1 MDKYSF
7 YTNNTNEVILMNS
20 NIEFLDYI
28 YQNAEMGKSTI
39 SELIDIVKDEP
50 YRKNLESQLK
60 EYTEIFDISNNKIKD
75 TQESSKGIG
84 TLTKITSYIMIN
96 IKTLTNKTPSHISEM
111 LIQGSTMGIIDITKR
126 LKQYKDATQ
135 DIKDIANRLLKFEQQ
150 NVEEMKKFL

>member
-1 MDKYSF
+1 MDRYSF
-7 YTNNTNEVILMNS
+7 YANNTNEVILMNS

-39 SELIDIVKDEP
+39 SELIDIVQDEP

-60 EYTEIFDISNNKIKD
+60 EYTEIFDITNNKIKD